1 MDNLNID
8 LIRTFLI
15 VSRLR
20 SFSRASNYLYID
32 QSTVSKKIRQLEE
45 WYGTPLF
52 VRTARGVEPTIAG
65 RNFAQHA
72 NQLLADF
79 TALRQPAPLDWS
91 GLRVG
96 AFDNI
101 AAYLFPDF
109 FARHLADLNQLKIEN
124 EGVKLVDLFN
134 AGDLDLVII
143 NGSLSTA
150 ISGEYVKRCL
160 KKETM
165 CVLSRRPALTAMGTV
180 TQLAD
185 LRGQDLLLAP
195 DYCPV
200 TQEILRQRE
209 LFRHIR
215 QVDYTATMLQLIL
228 QTDYLTILPA
238 GMVAHLMLTT
248 PELAGASLP
257 DLPRR
262 AVTAFAREQAV
273 LDKVVAELLGDA
285 KEA

>member
-20 SFSRASNYLYID
+20 SFSRASSYLYID

-45 WYGTPLF
+45 WYGAPLF

-91 GLRVG
+91 SLRVG

-109 FARHLADLNQLKIEN
+109 FARHLADLDQLKIEN

-150 ISGEYVKRCL
+150 ISGEYVDRCL
-160 KKETM
+160 KKKR
-165 CVLSRRPALTAMGTV
+165 CVYSV
-180 TQLAD
+180 V
-185 LRGQDLLLAP
+185 GQ
-195 DYCPV
+195 
-200 TQEILRQRE
+200 R
-209 LFRHIR
+209 
-215 QVDYTATMLQLIL
+215 
-228 QTDYLTILPA
+228 
-238 GMVAHLMLTT
+238 
-248 PELAGASLP
+248 
-257 DLPRR
+257 
-262 AVTAFAREQAV
+262 
-273 LDKVVAELLGDA
+273 
-285 KEA
+285 

>member
-1 MDNLNID
+1 
-8 LIRTFLI
+8 
-15 VSRLR
+15 
-20 SFSRASNYLYID
+20 
-32 QSTVSKKIRQLEE
+32 
-45 WYGTPLF
+45 
-52 VRTARGVEPTIAG
+52 
-65 RNFAQHA
+65 
-72 NQLLADF
+72 
-79 TALRQPAPLDWS
+79 
-91 GLRVG
+91 
-96 AFDNI
+96 
-101 AAYLFPDF
+101 
-109 FARHLADLNQLKIEN
+109 
-124 EGVKLVDLFN
+124 
-134 AGDLDLVII
+134 
-143 NGSLSTA
+143 
-150 ISGEYVKRCL
+150 
-160 KKETM
+160 M
-165 CVLSRRPALTAMGTV
+165 CVLGRRPALTALGTV

>member
-1 MDNLNID
+1 
-8 LIRTFLI
+8 
-15 VSRLR
+15 
-20 SFSRASNYLYID
+20 
-32 QSTVSKKIRQLEE
+32 
-45 WYGTPLF
+45 
-52 VRTARGVEPTIAG
+52 
-65 RNFAQHA
+65 
-72 NQLLADF
+72 
-79 TALRQPAPLDWS
+79 
-91 GLRVG
+91 
-96 AFDNI
+96 
-101 AAYLFPDF
+101 
-109 FARHLADLNQLKIEN
+109 
-124 EGVKLVDLFN
+124 
-134 AGDLDLVII
+134 
-143 NGSLSTA
+143 
-150 ISGEYVKRCL
+150 
-160 KKETM
+160 M
-165 CVLSRRPALTAMGTV
+165 CVLGRRPALTALGTV

-200 TQEILRQRE
+200 TQEILRQQG